1 MRHGMHLT
9 GFLICA
15 ATAQGLLHPS
25 SPAAPLASQGQSGY
39 PPEIYSLLQER
50 GCVGC
55 HLGSEAAGGLA
66 LESWEHLMAGS
77 SYGEAVIPFDPDN
90 SLLLEITTK
99 RAGQPHPREL
109 DAETFHANELAT
121 LGRWIREGARSSTGE
136 VPFADATQRLLVGSQ
151 DEALVT
157 VIDMESNVVIRT
169 IDLQELGFSATAKPH
184 HIATEPDGSFFYVSL
199 IADGKVLKFNTSY
212 ELVGQADFETPGMMA
227 IHPTEDLLYVG
238 RSMAAVNPPM
248 RIGEIQ
254 RSDMAIDELD
264 VFFPRPHAIAVA
276 PGGAYAY
283 TASLA
288 ENQVV
293 TVNTDTREAQF
304 TAVEGPT
311 HTFVQF
317 AISPDGNT
325 LVAATQLTGKILVF
339 DIGSS
344 PVATLVDSI
353 AVNAAPW
360 HPAFSPD
367 GRYVYV
373 GNKNANTVTTVDMTT
388 RSVAAVI
395 EGRGLAQP
403 HGLAVSPDGRYVYVS
418 NNNLRGEYTPRH
430 DLGDNELSGTVT
442 VINTSTNTIEK
453 VIEVERYASG
463 VGTLITN

>member
-1 MRHGMHLT
+1 MNLG

-15 ATAQGLLHPS
+15 AACQGLLGARP
-25 SPAAPLASQGQSGY
+25 PTPPASQGEGTY
-39 PPEIYSLLQER
+39 PSNIHAIMNER
-50 GCVGC
+50 CVSC
-55 HLGSEAAGGLA
+55 HVGAAGAGGLG
-66 LESWEHLMAGS
+66 LDSWEQLMVGS
-77 SYGEAVIPFDPDN
+77 TDGEAVIPFDPDN
-90 SLLLEITTK
+90 SLLLEIVTK
-99 RAGQPHPREL
+99 RAGQPHPQEL
-109 DAETFHANELAT
+109 DEAPLQDDELAT
-121 LGRWIREGARSSTGE
+121 LRRGIAEGARSSTGE
-136 VPFADATQRLLVGSQ
+136 VPFAHATQRLLVGSQ

-184 HIATEPDGSFFYVSL
+184 HITAEPDGSFFYVSL
-199 IADGKVLKFNTSY
+199 IADGKVLKFNGNY

-254 RSDMAIDELD
+254 RSDMEIDEID
-264 VFFPRPHAIAVA
+264 VFFPRPHAIAVE

-304 TAVEGPT
+304 TAVDGPT

-339 DIGSS
+339 DIASS
-344 PVATLVDSI
+344 PIATLVDSI

-360 HPAFSPD
+360 HPAYSPD

-373 GNKNANTVTTVDMTT
+373 GNKNANTVTAVDMTT

-418 NNNLRGEYTPRH
+418 NNNLRGEYTPRY

-442 VINTSTNTIEK
+442 VINTSTHTIDK

-463 VGTLITN
+463 VATLIAN

>member
-1 MRHGMHLT
+1 M
-9 GFLICA
+9 ICVL
-15 ATAQGLLHPS
+15 TAQGRLHPS
-25 SPAAPLASQGQSGY
+25 QPATPLVSQGETGY
-39 PPEIYSLLQER
+39 PQEIESIVNARCLS
-50 GCVGC
+50 C
-55 HLGSEAAGGLA
+55 HAGATGGGGLV
-66 LESWEHLMAGS
+66 LNTWEHLMAGS
-77 SYGEAVIPFDPDN
+77 SYGEAVIPFDADN
-90 SLLLEITTK
+90 SLLLEMATK
-99 RAGQPHPREL
+99 LAGGPHPREL
-109 DAETFHANELAT
+109 GGEMLTDRELAI
-121 LGRWIREGARSSTGE
+121 LRRWIADGARSSTGE
-136 VPFADATQRLLVGSQ
+136 VPFAEASQRLLVGSQ
-151 DEALVT
+151 DEALVS
-157 VIDMESNVVIRT
+157 VIDMESNVVIHT

-199 IADGKVLKFNTSY
+199 IADGKVLKFNSAY

-227 IHPTEDLLYVG
+227 LHPTEDLLYVG

-248 RIGEIQ
+248 RIGEIR
-254 RSDMAIDELD
+254 RSDMEIDEID
-264 VFFPRPHAIAVA
+264 VFFPRPHAIAVE
-276 PGGAYAY
+276 PHGAYAY

-304 TAVEGPT
+304 TAIDGPT

-325 LVAATQLTGKILVF
+325 MVAATQLTGKILVF

-344 PVATLVDSI
+344 PIATLVDSI

-373 GNKNANTVTTVDMTT
+373 GNKNANTVTAVDMTT

-403 HGLAVSPDGRYVYVS
+403 HGLAVSPDGRYLYVS
-418 NNNLRGEYTPRH
+418 NNNLRGEYTPRY

-442 VINTSTNTIEK
+442 VINTSTYTIEK

-463 VGTLITN
+463 VATLITN